1 MRRAELAAPVLLVA
15 NRGEIALRVI
25 RAARGLGLGTVSV
38 HSEADADL
46 PHVRA
51 ADRSLCIG
59 PARAQ
64 DSYLN
69 IPAII
74 AAAREASA
82 TLIHPGYG
90 FLSENAGFAQA
101 VRNVGLTFVGPDPAH
116 IRLMGDKHNARAA
129 ATAAAVPVLPGT
141 GRLPDD
147 PAHWPRLAE
156 DVGFPLLI
164 KAVAGGG
171 GHGMRAVEGPGALVE
186 AIAQVRQVAARAFG
200 DDGAYLERFLPRA
213 RHIEV
218 QVFGFG
224 DGRAVHLFERDCTL
238 QRRHQKVVEE
248 APAPGLP
255 NPVRYAMVDAAVRL
269 ASSINYAGAGTVEYL
284 FDPATTE
291 FFFLEMNTR
300 IQVEHPVT
308 EMITGTDL
316 VAAQIRLA
324 MGQDVTADLTQDRL
338 TVRGHAIEARI
349 YAENPEKRFLPS
361 PGPLDRLDLP
371 QGEGLR
377 IECGYVRGNTVTPYY
392 DPMVMKLIAH
402 GADREQAITRLLG
415 ALDQLQIEGIRTNA
429 QFVGSLLM
437 DARFATLQHDT
448 RMLDRG

>member
-1 MRRAELAAPVLLVA
+1 MVAPVLLVA

-38 HSEADADL
+38 HSDVDADL
-46 PHVRA
+46 PNVRA

-69 IPAII
+69 IPALL
-74 AAAREASA
+74 AAARETGAG
-82 TLIHPGYG
+82 LVHPGYG
-90 FLSENAGFAQA
+90 FLSENADFAQA
-101 VRNVGLTFVGPDPAH
+101 VRDAGLVFVGPEPAH

-129 ATAAAVPVLPGT
+129 AIAAGVPVLPGT
-141 GRLPDD
+141 ARLPDD
-147 PAHWPRLAE
+147 PALWPALAE
-156 DVGFPLLI
+156 RVGYPLLV

-171 GHGMRAVEGPGALVE
+171 GHGMRMVETPSALVD
-186 AIAQVRQVAARAFG
+186 AIAQVRQVAARTFG
-200 DDGAYLERFLPRA
+200 DEGAYLERFLPRA
-213 RHIEV
+213 RHVEV

-238 QRRHQKVVEE
+238 QRRHQKVIEE

-255 NPVRYAMVDAAVRL
+255 DRLRAAICAAAVRL
-269 ASSINYAGAGTVEYL
+269 AASIRYAGAGTVEYL
-284 FDPATTE
+284 FDPATAE

-308 EMITGTDL
+308 EMVTGTDL

-324 MGQDVTADLTQDRL
+324 MGQDLAAELAQDRL
-338 TVRGHAIEARI
+338 TVTGHAIEARI

-361 PGPLDRLDLP
+361 PGTLNRLELP

-377 IECGYVRGNTVTPYY
+377 IECGYVQGNTVTPFY

-402 GADREQAITRLLG
+402 GADRAQAVARLAD
-415 ALDQLQIEGIRTNA
+415 ALDRLQIDGIRTNA
-429 QFVGSLLM
+429 RFITGLLA
-437 DARFATLQHDT
+437 DPRFATLQHDT

>member
-1 MRRAELAAPVLLVA
+1 MSAPILLVA

-38 HSEADADL
+38 YSEADADL
-46 PHVRA
+46 PHAQA
-51 ADRSLCIG
+51 ADRSVCIG

-64 DSYLN
+64 DSYMN
-69 IPAII
+69 IPAIL
-74 AAAREASA
+74 AAARETGA

-101 VRNVGLTFVGPDPAH
+101 VREAGLVFVGPDPEH
-116 IRLMGDKHNARAA
+116 IRLMGDKHNAR
-129 ATAAAVPVLPGT
+129 TAALAAGVPVLPGT

-147 PAHWPRLAE
+147 PALWPSLAE
-156 DVGFPLLI
+156 AVGFPLLV

-171 GHGMRAVEGPGALVE
+171 GHGMRVVEDPAALVE

-200 DDGAYLERFLPRA
+200 DDGAYLERFLSRA
-213 RHIEV
+213 RHVEV
-218 QVFGFG
+218 QIFGFG
-224 DGRAVHLFERDCTL
+224 DGRAVHMFERDCTL

-255 NPVRYAMVDAAVRL
+255 DPVRAAMAEAAVRL
-269 ASSINYAGAGTVEYL
+269 ATSIGFAGAGTVEYL
-284 FDPATTE
+284 YDPVTAD

-308 EMITGTDL
+308 EMVTGTDL

-324 MGQDVTADLTQDRL
+324 MGQAVAEDLRQDRL
-338 TVRGHAIEARI
+338 AITGHAIEARI

-361 PGPLDRLDLP
+361 PGPLDRLELP

-377 IECGYVRGNTVTPYY
+377 VECGYGQGDLVTPHY
-392 DPMVMKLIAH
+392 DPLVIKLIAH
-402 GADREQAITRLLG
+402 GADREQAIARLLD
-415 ALDQLQIEGIRTNA
+415 ALDRLRIEGIRTNA
-429 QFVGSLLM
+429 AFVGALLV

>member
-1 MRRAELAAPVLLVA
+1 MGAAVLLVA

-25 RAARGLGLGTVSV
+25 RAARALGLGTVSV

-51 ADRSLCIG
+51 ADQSLCIG

-64 DSYLN
+64 DSYLS
-69 IPAII
+69 IPVILD
-74 AAAREASA
+74 AARETGAA
-82 TLIHPGYG
+82 LIHPGYG

-101 VRNVGLTFVGPDPAH
+101 VREAGLVFVGPDPAH

-129 ATAAAVPVLPGT
+129 AIAAGVPVLPGT
-141 GRLPDD
+141 ARLPDD
-147 PAHWPRLAE
+147 PALWPALA
-156 DVGFPLLI
+156 DGVGFPLLV

-171 GHGMRAVEGPGALVE
+171 GHGMRAVEDAAGVVGA
-186 AIAQVRQVAARAFG
+186 IGQVRQVAARAFG

-238 QRRHQKVVEE
+238 QRRHQKVIEE
-248 APAPGLP
+248 APAPDLP
-255 NPVRYAMVDAAVRL
+255 DPVRAAMAGSAVRL
-269 ASSINYAGAGTVEYL
+269 AASIGYAGAGTVEYL
-284 FDPATTE
+284 FDPATLE

-308 EMITGTDL
+308 EMITGIDL

-324 MGQDVTADLTQDRL
+324 MGQDVAADLAQDRL
-338 TVRGHAIEARI
+338 AISGHAIEARI
-349 YAENPEKRFLPS
+349 YAENPDKRFLPS
-361 PGPLDRLDLP
+361 PGPLDSLVLP

-377 IECGYVRGNTVTPYY
+377 VECGYVQGNEVTPFY
-392 DPMVMKLIAH
+392 DPLVMKLIAH
-402 GADREQAITRLLG
+402 GADRAQAVARLIG
-415 ALDQLQIEGIRTNA
+415 ALDRLQIQGIRTNA
-429 QFVGSLLM
+429 PFLRGLLR
-437 DARFATLQHDT
+437 DTRFETVQHDT

>member
-1 MRRAELAAPVLLVA
+1 MATPTLLVA

-25 RAARGLGLGTVSV
+25 RAARALGLGTVSV

-69 IPAII
+69 IAAIV
-74 AAAREASA
+74 AAAYQTGA

-90 FLSENAGFAQA
+90 FLSENAGFAEA
-101 VRNVGLTFVGPDPAH
+101 VRAAGLVFVGPDPAH

-129 ATAAAVPVLPGT
+129 ALAAGVPVLPGT

-147 PAHWPRLAE
+147 PALWPALA
-156 DVGFPLLI
+156 DGVGFPLLV

-171 GHGMRAVEGPGALVE
+171 GHGMRAVEGPGALV
-186 AIAQVRQVAARAFG
+186 AVVSQVRQVAGRAFG

-213 RHIEV
+213 RHVEV
-218 QVFGFG
+218 QVFGHG

-255 NPVRYAMVDAAVRL
+255 DPVRAAMAEAAVRL
-269 ASSINYAGAGTVEYL
+269 AGSIGYAGAGTVEYL
-284 FDPATTE
+284 FDPATE
-291 FFFLEMNTR
+291 AFFFLEMNTR

-308 EMITGTDL
+308 EMVTGTDL

-324 MGQDVTADLTQDRL
+324 LGQDMAADLAQHRL
-338 TVRGHAIEARI
+338 AITGHAVEARI

-361 PGPLDRLDLP
+361 PGLLHRLDLP
-371 QGEGLR
+371 EGEGLR
-377 IECGYVRGNTVTPYY
+377 IECGYEQGNTVTPFY
-392 DPMVMKLIAH
+392 DPMVLKLIAH
-402 GADREQAITRLLG
+402 GAERTQAIARLID
-415 ALDQLQIEGIRTNA
+415 ALDRLQIEGIRTNA
-429 QFVGSLLM
+429 GFVAGLLA

>member
-1 MRRAELAAPVLLVA
+1 MGAPILLVA

-69 IPAII
+69 IPAILS
-74 AAAREASA
+74 AARETGAE
-82 TLIHPGYG
+82 LIHPGYG

-101 VRNVGLTFVGPDPAH
+101 VRDAGLVFVGPDPAH

-129 ATAAAVPVLPGT
+129 AIEAGVPVLPGT
-141 GRLPDD
+141 ARLPDD
-147 PAHWPRLAE
+147 PALWPALA
-156 DVGFPLLI
+156 DGVGFPLLV

-171 GHGMRAVEGPGALVE
+171 GHGMRAVDGAEGVVA

-213 RHIEV
+213 RHVEV

-238 QRRHQKVVEE
+238 QRRRQKVVEE

-255 NPVRYAMVDAAVRL
+255 DPVRAAMAAAAVRL
-269 ASSINYAGAGTVEYL
+269 AGSIGYAGAGTVEYL
-284 FDPATTE
+284 YDPVTAA

-324 MGQDVTADLTQDRL
+324 MGQDLAADLAQDRL
-338 TVRGHAIEARI
+338 SITGHAIEARI

-377 IECGYVRGNTVTPYY
+377 VECGYAQGNTVTPFY
-392 DPMVMKLIAH
+392 DPMILKLIAH
-402 GADREQAITRLLG
+402 GADRAQAISRLVG
-415 ALDQLQIEGIRTNA
+415 ALDRLRIEGIRTNV

>member
-1 MRRAELAAPVLLVA
+1 MAAPILLVA

-25 RAARGLGLGTVSV
+25 RAARSLGLGTVSV
-38 HSEADADL
+38 YSEADSNL
-46 PHVRA
+46 PHVHA
-51 ADRSLCIG
+51 ADQSVCIG

-64 DSYLN
+64 DSYMS
-69 IPAII
+69 IPAIL
-74 AAAREASA
+74 AAARETGAM
-82 TLIHPGYG
+82 LIHPGYG
-90 FLSENAGFAQA
+90 FLSENAGFARA
-101 VRNVGLTFVGPDPAH
+101 VRAAGQVFVGPDPEH
-116 IRLMGDKHNARAA
+116 IHLMGDKHNAR
-129 ATAAAVPVLPGT
+129 TAALAAGVPVLPGT

-147 PAHWPRLAE
+147 PAHWSSLAE
-156 DVGFPLLI
+156 SVGFPLLV

-171 GHGMRAVEGPGALVE
+171 GHGMRVVEEPGALVE

-200 DDGAYLERFLPRA
+200 DDGAYLERFLSRA
-213 RHIEV
+213 RHVEV
-218 QVFGFG
+218 QIFGFG

-255 NPVRYAMVDAAVRL
+255 DSVRTAMAEAAVRL
-269 ASSINYAGAGTVEYL
+269 ATSIGFAGAGTVEYL
-284 FDPATTE
+284 FDPTTTD

-308 EMITGTDL
+308 EMVTGTDL

-324 MGQDVTADLTQDRL
+324 LGQAVAADLRQDRL
-338 TVRGHAIEARI
+338 AITGHAIEARI

-361 PGPLDRLDLP
+361 PGPLDRLNLP
-371 QGEGLR
+371 QGDGLR
-377 IECGYVRGNTVTPYY
+377 VECGYVQGNVVTPYY

-402 GADREQAITRLLG
+402 GADREQAIMRMLD
-415 ALDQLQIEGIRTNA
+415 ALEQLQIEGIRTNA
-429 QFVGSLLM
+429 AFVGALLV
-437 DARFATLQHDT
+437 DARFAALQHDT

>member
-1 MRRAELAAPVLLVA
+1 MGAPILLVA

-25 RAARGLGLGTVSV
+25 RAARALGLGTVSV

-46 PHVRA
+46 PHARA
-51 ADRSLCIG
+51 ADRSLLIG

-69 IPAII
+69 IPAIL
-74 AAAREASA
+74 AAARETGA

-101 VRNVGLTFVGPDPAH
+101 VRDAGLVFVGPDPAH

-129 ATAAAVPVLPGT
+129 ARAAGVPVLSGT

-147 PAHWPRLAE
+147 PALWPALAE
-156 DVGFPLLI
+156 GVGFPLLV

-171 GHGMRAVEGPGALVE
+171 GHGMRMVEGPDAAAG
-186 AIAQVRQVAARAFG
+186 AIAQVRQMATRAFG

-213 RHIEV
+213 RHVEV
-218 QVFGFG
+218 QLFGFG
-224 DGRAVHLFERDCTL
+224 DGRAVHLYERDCTL

-248 APAPGLP
+248 APAPALP
-255 NPVRYAMVDAAVRL
+255 APVRTAMCAAAVRL
-269 ASSINYAGAGTVEYL
+269 AASIGYAGAGTVEYL
-284 FDPATTE
+284 FDPASAA

-324 MGQDVTADLTQDRL
+324 MGQDVAADLAQEKLEIT
-338 TVRGHAIEARI
+338 GHAIEARI

-361 PGPLDRLDLP
+361 PGLLHRLDLP
-371 QGEGLR
+371 EGEGLR
-377 IECGYVRGNTVTPYY
+377 IECGYEQGNTVTPFY
-392 DPMVMKLIAH
+392 DPMVLKLIAH
-402 GADREQAITRLLG
+402 GAERTQAIARLID
-415 ALDQLQIEGIRTNA
+415 ALDRLQIEGIRTNA
-429 QFVGSLLM
+429 GFVAGLLA

>member
-1 MRRAELAAPVLLVA
+1 MAEPVLLVA

-46 PHVRA
+46 PQVRA

-69 IPAII
+69 IPAIL
-74 AAAREASA
+74 AAARETGAA
-82 TLIHPGYG
+82 LIHPGYG

-101 VRNVGLTFVGPDPAH
+101 VGEAGLIFVGPDPAH
-116 IRLMGDKHNARAA
+116 IRLMGDKHNAR
-129 ATAAAVPVLPGT
+129 TAAQAAGVPVLPGT

-147 PAHWPRLAE
+147 PALWPALA
-156 DVGFPLLI
+156 DAVGLPLLI

-171 GHGMRAVEGPGALVE
+171 GHGMRAVERPDALTE
-186 AIAQVRQVAARAFG
+186 GIAQVRQVAARAFG

-213 RHIEV
+213 RHVEV

-255 NPVRYAMVDAAVRL
+255 DPVRAAMAGAAVRL
-269 ASSINYAGAGTVEYL
+269 AASIRYAGAGTVEYL
-284 FDPATTE
+284 FDPGTGD

-324 MGQDVTADLTQDRL
+324 LGQDLSDTLAQDRL
-338 TVRGHAIEARI
+338 AVTGHAIEARL

-361 PGPLDRLDLP
+361 PGPLNRLDLP

-377 IECGYVRGNTVTPYY
+377 VECGYAQGNTVTPFY
-392 DPMVMKLIAH
+392 DPMVLKLIAH
-402 GADREQAITRLLG
+402 GADRGQAIARLAG
-415 ALDQLQIEGIRTNA
+415 ALERLRIDGIRTNA
-429 QFVGSLLM
+429 AFVRDLLL
-437 DARFATLQHDT
+437 DDRFAGLRHDT